1 MVTGTP
7 ALYPC
12 TVSHVRTAPTR
23 YALRHRT
30 YMWLTDPDH
39 PPRLPL
45 PLRPLAGFDPRD
57 HFDGDQPTI
66 RAGLDRFLAGHG
78 IDLRGGP
85 VTMLAHARVLGHVFN
100 PLTLYWCHDP
110 GGAMRC
116 VVAEVHNTY
125 GERHCYL
132 LLPDDAGTTR
142 EQRDVHATVADHDPS
157 QPAGPSE
164 AGRPSKPLRPSEPAG
179 PTEPLRPSDSAG
191 PTVPTV
197 SKGPVSD
204 PPRTPER
211 QHPPSGRDPHRAGK
225 RLYRAE
231 KHFYV
236 SPFFPVD
243 GEYRMRL
250 PLPDDR
256 LDLMVRLE
264 RAGTRPFTATVRG
277 TRREATPG
285 TLLRAALR
293 HPWSTLAVSAAIRVH
308 GIRLYLRGL
317 PVQPRPPHRNQES
330 DT

>member
-1 MVTGTP
+1 MTGTP

-23 YALRHRT
+23 YVLRHHT

-85 VTMLAHARVLGHVFN
+85 VTMLTHARVLGHVFN

-110 GGAMRC
+110 GGAPRC

-132 LLPDDAGTTR
+132 LLPDGAGTTR
-142 EQRDVHATVADHDPS
+142 EQRGDHRAIAAD
-157 QPAGPSE
+157 E
-164 AGRPSKPLRPSEPAG
+164 PSEPARSS
-179 PTEPLRPSDSAG
+179 EPASRRAES
-191 PTVPTV
+191 
-197 SKGPVSD
+197 
-204 PPRTPER
+204 PER
-211 QHPPSGRDPHRAGK
+211 EDRRPERETHRFGR
-225 RLYRAE
+225 RLYRTE
-231 KHFYV
+231 KRFYV

-277 TRREATPG
+277 TRRAATVA

-293 HPWSTLAVSAAIRVH
+293 HPWSTAAVSVAIRVH

-317 PVQPRPPHRNQES
+317 PVQPRPHHRSQES